1 MEDAELVAAA
11 KDGDEAAIESLVK
24 KYLPQVLRLAARLA
38 GQTELAEDIA
48 QEAFVKAWRNLNTYD
63 AAKPFAPWMLAI
75 TRNAAL
81 DLLRKRRAVPF
92 SALSPANGE
101 DGMDFADTLASEEP
115 LPEEV
120 LARAESDQT
129 VAAALL
135 RLPERDRTV
144 LTLRYEGDG
153 FLYKMVRL
161 LTGTLIR
168 CGQGRAELQFIKD
181 LLAEKGKRKT
191 SFAAPAE
198 GLYLTRVIY

>member
-92 SALSPANGE
+92 SALSPENGE

-144 LTLRYEGDG
+144 LTLRYENALSFEDIGAVMKAPMNTVKSWHRRAQARLRALLLSDGGD
-153 FLYKMVRL
+153 
-161 LTGTLIR
+161 
-168 CGQGRAELQFIKD
+168 
-181 LLAEKGKRKT
+181 
-191 SFAAPAE
+191 AAP
-198 GLYLTRVIY
+198 RHD

>member
-1 MEDAELVAAA
+1 M
-11 KDGDEAAIESLVK
+11 
-24 KYLPQVLRLAARLA
+24 LRLAARLA

-92 SALSPANGE
+92 SALSPENGE

-144 LTLRYEGDG
+144 LTLRYENALSFEDIGAVMKAPMNTVKSWHRRAQARLRALLLSDGGD
-153 FLYKMVRL
+153 
-161 LTGTLIR
+161 
-168 CGQGRAELQFIKD
+168 
-181 LLAEKGKRKT
+181 
-191 SFAAPAE
+191 AAP
-198 GLYLTRVIY
+198 RHD

>member
-38 GQTELAEDIA
+38 GQTDLAEDIA

-144 LTLRYEGDG
+144 LTLRYEDALSFEDIGAVMKAPMNTVKSWHRRAQARLRALLLSDGGD
-153 FLYKMVRL
+153 
-161 LTGTLIR
+161 
-168 CGQGRAELQFIKD
+168 
-181 LLAEKGKRKT
+181 
-191 SFAAPAE
+191 AAP
-198 GLYLTRVIY
+198 RHD

>member
-92 SALSPANGE
+92 SALSPENGE

-144 LTLRYEGDG
+144 LTLRYEDALSFEDIGAVMKAPMNTVKSWHRRAQARLRALLLSDGGD
-153 FLYKMVRL
+153 
-161 LTGTLIR
+161 
-168 CGQGRAELQFIKD
+168 
-181 LLAEKGKRKT
+181 
-191 SFAAPAE
+191 AAP
-198 GLYLTRVIY
+198 RHD